1 MANLAINGASRTEQ
15 ILIDQINARTRQV
28 GITNNKIPAGLKNG
42 DFTSR
47 IDGENIYIGQ
57 SDGHSLKE
65 YKITQELSQ
74 YLGMRVGTT
83 DPNIE
88 NFPNDSDWGW
98 YKNNNDP
105 TKPIYFIARND
116 NGTIVLPNFSGTSGT
131 ITDAQHGARGN
142 GDLHT
147 IATTSVNGFM
157 PSTDRV
163 FIKNVSETS
172 AALYSLNCN
181 KLYLNG
187 DPIIE
192 NQLATIGK
200 ITYNPS
206 LNNAVY
212 NPDTTGMTL
221 NQVANRLGLIQ
232 NILCELN
239 SFVKTVLT

>member
-98 YKNNNDP
+98 YKNNSDP

-116 NGTIVLPNFSGTSGT
+116 NGTIVLPNFSGTAGT

-142 GDLHT
+142 GDLHA
-147 IATTSVNGFM
+147 IATISTNGFM
-157 PSTDRV
+157 PAEDRL

-172 AALYSLNCN
+172 TALYSLNCN

-187 DPIIE
+187 QPIIE
-192 NQLATIGK
+192 NQLATIGSFAFSQADNNTHLDPAT
-200 ITYNPS
+200 ITYS
-206 LNNAVY
+206 QIV
-212 NPDTTGMTL
+212 
-221 NQVANRLGLIQ
+221 NRLGLLQ
-232 NILCELN
+232 YMLCNLN
-239 SFVKTVLT
+239 SFARQVI

>member
-83 DPNIE
+83 DPNIQ

-98 YKNNNDP
+98 YKNNSDP

-116 NGTIVLPNFSGTSGT
+116 NGTIVLPNFSGTAGT

-142 GDLHT
+142 GDLHA
-147 IATTSVNGFM
+147 IATTLANGFM
-157 PSTDRV
+157 PKEDRI

-172 AALYSLNCN
+172 TALYSLNCN

-187 DPIIE
+187 QPVIKD
-192 NQLATIGK
+192 QLVSIGAFDFDAGETNVHRTPSNTG
-200 ITYNPS
+200 IAELYNR
-206 LNNAVY
+206 V
-212 NPDTTGMTL
+212 
-221 NQVANRLGLIQ
+221 GLIQ
-232 NILCELN
+232 YMLCNLN
-239 SFVKTVLT
+239 SFAKTIIN